1 MLNKSASLKLFIPST
16 TNGEMGWASGK
27 DCGSAQPWGGRASSS
42 SSSRAKRNLNFEIL
56 CDDQLL
62 IARDRI
68 QEADISVVG
77 WDSICRATRKTH
89 KDTGDWDDT
98 IRCPRGGTERKK
110 INVNRILITLNTQ
123 MNWTSW
129 RNIAYWKLSQQT
141 HSTVRYLFPRCQP
154 SLCVYIFDYYL

>member
-27 DCGSAQPWGGRASSS
+27 DCGSAQPWGGRASSSS

-141 HSTVRYLFPRCQP
+141 HSTVRYLFPRC
-154 SLCVYIFDYYL
+154 VHIFDYYL